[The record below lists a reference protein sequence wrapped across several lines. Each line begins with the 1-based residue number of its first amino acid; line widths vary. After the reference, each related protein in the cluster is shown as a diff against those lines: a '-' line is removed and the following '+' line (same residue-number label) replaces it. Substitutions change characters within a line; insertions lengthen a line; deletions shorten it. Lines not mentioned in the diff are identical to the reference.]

1 MRFNSKLIL
10 GFSILCLNACAP
22 VAVTNIT
29 GPDGKPAYSLK
40 CSGMGRDRQDCM
52 IKAGE
57 LCPKGYRL
65 VDDSSETSGELITQN
80 AIIFATKDYMSIS
93 CK

>member
-1 MRFNSKLIL
+1 MKFTTIFLSVVVSTLL
-10 GFSILCLNACAP
+10 VSCAP
-22 VAVTNIT
+22 VAVTNIN
-29 GPDGKPAYSLK
+29 GPDGKTAYSLK

-57 LCPKGYRL
+57 LCPKGYRIF
-65 VDDSSETSGELITQN
+65 DDSSQAGGAVVTQN
-80 AIIFATKDYMSIS
+80 AVILARKDYISIS